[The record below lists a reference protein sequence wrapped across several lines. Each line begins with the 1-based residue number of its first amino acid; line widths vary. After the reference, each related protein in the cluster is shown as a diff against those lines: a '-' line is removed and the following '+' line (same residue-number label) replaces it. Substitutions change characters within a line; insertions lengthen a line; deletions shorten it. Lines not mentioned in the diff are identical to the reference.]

1 MKGRVHSIDTFSTL
15 DGPGIRTVIFM
26 QGCALH
32 CKYCHNPDT
41 WDCESKIARE
51 YTVNEIMQ
59 LLQRSQP
66 YFIGSGGGVTF
77 SGGEPL
83 LQAEFIREVFT
94 FCREEKINT
103 AIDSSLYIS
112 SEKLRLVLP
121 YTDLVLADIKHM
133 ENTLSRFITGAGNS
147 ANLRNLELI
156 NHEGIPVWIRYVI
169 VPGVTDQPEHL
180 QAMAVLAGS
189 LSSVNRIDLLPY
201 HALGAH
207 KWELLGLDYELADI
221 DPPSPEQM
229 KSLRQL
235 VAAASHK
242 PVY

>member
-51 YTVNEIMQ
+51 YTVDEIMQ

-66 YFIGSGGGVTF
+66 YFIASGGGVTF

-112 SEKLRLVLP
+112 SEKLRLVLA

-156 NHEGIPVWIRYVI
+156 SREGIPVWIRYVI
-169 VPGVTDQPEHL
+169 VPGITDQPEHL

>member
-66 YFIGSGGGVTF
+66 YFISSGGGVTF

-121 YTDLVLADIKHM
+121 YTELVLADIKHM

-156 NHEGIPVWIRYVI
+156 NREGIPVWIRYVI
-169 VPGVTDQPEHL
+169 VPGITDQPEHL
-180 QAMAVLAGS
+180 QAMATLAGS